1 MDGGSVVNGIRLPK
15 FDEAKELL
23 VAFIA
28 NFEALP
34 EGARQYDAE
43 VKKYQVMLQAIV
55 DRKRVTFAMSL
66 DDLLAYGKGD
76 TEELVDEIEANVQSY
91 VDLLYEIIDEL
102 AKDMTISP
110 GTEIVPDPLDILQA
124 QRVSQLAVSR
134 AAAGSGGGADGG
146 GDGAGAGASEALE
159 EFPSE
164 LSRRYQICLTPSM
177 RSKQLSI
184 RQLKSEQIG
193 TLVTIKG
200 IVTRVNDVKP
210 RLVALTYMCE
220 ACGYEL
226 YQILDKSTEY
236 TPLMDCKSAQC
247 KTNAQKGNLYPQ
259 TRGSRFEKFQ
269 EIRVQETPDQV
280 PMGHIPRS
288 MAVWLKGELTRT
300 VTPGDVVTLSGSF
313 LPKKVT
319 GFEALRSKLVART
332 FLEASA
338 VTRHK
343 KTYAEM
349 ELSEDME
356 RRIDEAAD
364 DPTVYERLSQSIA
377 PEIYGHDD
385 VKKALLLLLTGA
397 ATRKLPDGMKIRGD
411 VNVLLMGDPGVAKS
425 QLLKHVASL
434 VPRGIYTTG
443 KGSSSVGLTAAVVR
457 DPLTQ
462 EMTLEGGALVL
473 ADMGICCID
482 EFDKMDDNDRTA
494 IHEVMEQQTVS
505 IAKAGITTTLNA
517 RCAILAAANP
527 VYGRYNRYISP
538 EKNIN
543 MPNALLSR
551 FDLLFLI
558 LDLVD
563 TDLDADLA
571 RHITYVHKHM
581 RNPQSRAAVETFDKD
596 FLKAYISQAKK
607 LEPRVPVD
615 LTSYIVEAYVG
626 LRQQDAEA
634 AEHDKR
640 THVMTARQLLSIL
653 RLSQALARLRF
664 SNTVSEEDVD
674 EAMRLVHMSKA
685 SLLDDDSH
693 NTSSEDVTS
702 RIYAMVR
709 DFAASRE
716 TTRVKIADIEPM
728 CVKKGFKNEDFKSTL
743 DEYSDLN
750 VWMVNEAGTHLDFM
764 AGN

>member
-1 MDGGSVVNGIRLPK
+1 MEGGSVVNGVRLPK
-15 FDEAKELL
+15 FDEAKDML
-23 VAFIA
+23 VSFIT
-28 NFEALP
+28 NFEAPP
-34 EGARQYDAE
+34 EGGRVYDQD
-43 VKKYQVMLQAIV
+43 VKKYVVMLQEIV
-55 DRKRVTFAMSL
+55 DRKRLTFAMAL
-66 DDLLAYGKGD
+66 DDLIHHGKDGA
-76 TEELVDEIEANVQSY
+76 EELVREIEGNVQSY
-91 VDLLYEIIDEL
+91 VELIYDMLDE
-102 AKDMTISP
+102 MTRGMSISADS
-110 GTEIVPDPLDILQA
+110 EIVPDPLDILQA

-134 AAAGSGGGADGG
+134 AQAAGGVGG
-146 GDGAGAGASEALE
+146 GDGADGADGNQLDP
-159 EFPSE
+159 FPAV
-164 LSRRYQICLTPSM
+164 LSRRYQICLTPSAL
-177 RSKQLSI
+177 SKQLSI
-184 RQLKSEQIG
+184 RGLKSEQIG

-210 RLVALTYMCE
+210 RLIALTYMCE
-220 ACGYEL
+220 ACGFEI
-226 YQILDKSTEY
+226 YQVLDKSTEY
-236 TPLMDCKSAQC
+236 TPIEQCSSAMC
-247 KTNAQKGNLYPQ
+247 KTNQQKGNLYPQ

-288 MAVWLKGELTRT
+288 MTVWLKGELTRT

-319 GFEALRSKLVART
+319 GFEAMKSKLVART

-349 ELSEDME
+349 ELSEEME
-356 RRIDEAAD
+356 QRIDEAAD
-364 DPTVYERLSQSIA
+364 DPTVYDRLSQSIA

-457 DPLTQ
+457 DPVTQ

-482 EFDKMDDNDRTA
+482 EFDKMDDGDRTA

-527 VYGRYNRYISP
+527 VYGRYNRYFSP

-563 TDLDADLA
+563 SDLDADLA
-571 RHITYVHKHM
+571 RHITFVHKHLK
-581 RNPQSRAAVETFDKD
+581 NPQARTAVKTFDKE
-596 FLKAYISQAKK
+596 FLKSYISQAKK

-615 LTSYIVEAYVG
+615 LTSYIVEAYVS
-626 LRQQDAEA
+626 LRQQDADA
-634 AEHDKR
+634 AQADKR

-664 SNTVSEEDVD
+664 STTVSEEDVD

-685 SLLDDDSH
+685 SLMDDDSQ
-693 NTSSEDVTS
+693 NKSPQDVTS
-702 RIYAMVR
+702 QVYGLIRDYA
-709 DFAASRE
+709 AARE
-716 TTRVKIADIEPM
+716 ITRVKFGEVEPM
-728 CVKKGFKNEDFKSTL
+728 VSKKGFSKEAFEATL
-743 DEYSDLN
+743 NEYSELN
-750 VWMVNEAGTHLDFM
+750 VWMVNETRTHLDFV
-764 AGN
+764 NQD